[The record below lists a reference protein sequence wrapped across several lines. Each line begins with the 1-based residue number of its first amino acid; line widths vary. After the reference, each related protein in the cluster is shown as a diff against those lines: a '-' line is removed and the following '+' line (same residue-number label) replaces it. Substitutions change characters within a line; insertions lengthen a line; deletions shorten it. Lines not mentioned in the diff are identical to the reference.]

1 MAENVVKAKKPKKK
15 QARKSLAGW
24 FKQLKAEF
32 KKIIWTD
39 KKTLVKQTIAVLVI
53 SAVIC
58 VLITLVDSGA
68 LALIE
73 LII

>member
-1 MAENVVKAKKPKKK
+1 MADDVVKVKKTGNKKADGK
-15 QARKSLAGW
+15 KGW

-39 KKTLVKQTIAVLVI
+39 KKTLAKQTVAVIVI
-53 SAVIC
+53 SAILC
-58 VLITLVDSGA
+58 ALITLVDSGA

-73 LII
+73 MII

>member
-1 MAENVVKAKKPKKK
+1 MAEDVVKVKKPEKKK
-15 QARKSLAGW
+15 ADGRKDW

-39 KKTLVKQTIAVLVI
+39 KKTLAKQTVAVIII
-53 SAVIC
+53 SAVLC
-58 VLITLVDSGA
+58 GLITLIDSGA

-73 LII
+73 MII